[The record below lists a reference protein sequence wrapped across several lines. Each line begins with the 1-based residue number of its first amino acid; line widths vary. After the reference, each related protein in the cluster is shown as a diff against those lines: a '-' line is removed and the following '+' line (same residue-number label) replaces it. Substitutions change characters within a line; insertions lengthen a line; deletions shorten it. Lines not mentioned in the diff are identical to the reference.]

1 MADGDC
7 SPPDDDWLPDEGWL
21 PDVVPDDPLPDDP
34 LPDDPVPLPED
45 DCDVPELV
53 A

>member
-1 MADGDC
+1 VADGDC

>member
-45 DCDVPELV
+45 DCDVPKLV

>member
-21 PDVVPDDPLPDDP
+21 PDVVPADPLPDDP

>member
-1 MADGDC
+1 VADGDC

-34 LPDDPVPLPED
+34 VPLPED